1 MTDFEHSYLSR
12 QELLKRLDLSK
23 LNTLEGYE
31 SPVTLYFEQ
40 IASEIEQRRENEI
53 VAKISERMGVDIDKR
68 ELERALSYER
78 DQYSRGYRAGY
89 AKAMETIQTEVAE
102 VLRILKSI
110 MPEDEQEE
118 DHEDSQI

>member
-1 MTDFEHSYLSR
+1 MSEFERSNLSR

-31 SPVTLYFEQ
+31 SPVTLYIEQ
-40 IASEIEQRRENEI
+40 IATEIEQRRENEI
-53 VAKISERMGVDIDKR
+53 IAQISERMGVDIDKR
-68 ELERALSYER
+68 ELTRALSYER
-78 DQYSRGYRAGY
+78 DQYSLGYRAGY

-110 MPEDEQEE
+110 MPEEDEQE
-118 DHEDSQI
+118 DSEP

>member
-1 MTDFEHSYLSR
+1 MSEFKHSNLSR

-31 SPVTLYFEQ
+31 SPVTLYISQ
-40 IASEIEQRRENEI
+40 IAAEIEQRRENEI
-53 VAKISERMGVDIDKR
+53 IAQTSERMGIDIDKR
-68 ELERALSYER
+68 ELMRALNYER
-78 DQYSRGYRAGY
+78 NQYSLGYRAGY

-110 MPEDEQEE
+110 MPEDKQEAH
-118 DHEDSQI
+118 HEDSQI